1 MSKAG
6 NVMGRAGSV
15 MGRAG
20 SKANVLNVD
29 NNNIL
34 TVAIAV
40 VVLAIVLMF
49 FWDRQQQRAVE
60 LRRIETKIELL
71 EEWGIQPQQQ
81 LQQQNAQ
88 QNNINAQGNGGRI
101 F

>member
-1 MSKAG
+1 MSKAD
-6 NVMGRAGSV
+6 
-15 MGRAG
+15 
-20 SKANVLNVD
+20 SKANVLNLV

-34 TVAIAV
+34 TIAIAV
-40 VVLAIVLMF
+40 VVLAIILMF

-60 LRRIETKIELL
+60 LRRIETKIDLL
-71 EEWGIQPQQQ
+71 EDWGVPTQQ

-88 QNNINAQGNGGRI
+88 QNNTNAQGNGGRI

>member
-1 MSKAG
+1 MSKAD
-6 NVMGRAGSV
+6 
-15 MGRAG
+15 
-20 SKANVLNVD
+20 SKANLLNLD

-34 TVAIAV
+34 TISIAV

-60 LRRIETKIELL
+60 LRRIETRIDLL
-71 EEWGIQPQQQ
+71 EEWGIRPQQQ
-81 LQQQNAQ
+81 LQQQNVQ
-88 QNNINAQGNGGRI
+88 QNSTNAQGGSGRI

>member
-1 MSKAG
+1 MSKAD
-6 NVMGRAGSV
+6 
-15 MGRAG
+15 
-20 SKANVLNVD
+20 SKANVLNLV

-34 TVAIAV
+34 TIAIAV
-40 VVLAIVLMF
+40 VVLAIILMF

-71 EEWGIQPQQQ
+71 EDWGVPTQQ

-88 QNNINAQGNGGRI
+88 QNNTNAQGNGGRI

>member
-1 MSKAG
+1 MSKAD
-6 NVMGRAGSV
+6 
-15 MGRAG
+15 
-20 SKANVLNVD
+20 SKANLLNLD

-34 TVAIAV
+34 TISIAV

-60 LRRIETKIELL
+60 LRRIETRIDLL
-71 EEWGIQPQQQ
+71 EEWGIRPQQQ

-88 QNNINAQGNGGRI
+88 QNSTNAQGSGGRI

>member
-1 MSKAG
+1 MSKAD
-6 NVMGRAGSV
+6 
-15 MGRAG
+15 
-20 SKANVLNVD
+20 SKANVLDLV

-34 TVAIAV
+34 TISIAV
-40 VVLAIVLMF
+40 VVLAIILMF

-60 LRRIETKIELL
+60 LRRIETRIDLL
-71 EEWGIQPQQQ
+71 EEWGIRPQQQ

-88 QNNINAQGNGGRI
+88 QDNTNAQGNGGRI

>member
-1 MSKAG
+1 MSKAD
-6 NVMGRAGSV
+6 
-15 MGRAG
+15 
-20 SKANVLNVD
+20 SKANVLNLV

-34 TVAIAV
+34 TIAIAV
-40 VVLAIVLMF
+40 VVLAIILMF

-60 LRRIETKIELL
+60 LRRIETRIDLL
-71 EEWGIQPQQQ
+71 EEWGIRPQQQ

-88 QNNINAQGNGGRI
+88 QNNTNAQGNGGRI

>member
-1 MSKAG
+1 MSKAD
-6 NVMGRAGSV
+6 
-15 MGRAG
+15 

-34 TVAIAV
+34 TIAIAV

-49 FWDRQQQRAVE
+49 FWDRQQQRAIE
-60 LRRIETKIELL
+60 LRRIETKIDLL
-71 EEWGIQPQQQ
+71 EEWGIRPQQQ
-81 LQQQNAQ
+81 IQQQNAQ
-88 QNNINAQGNGGRI
+88 QNNTNAQGNGGRI

>member
-1 MSKAG
+1 MSKADI
-6 NVMGRAGSV
+6 
-15 MGRAG
+15 
-20 SKANVLNVD
+20 KANVLKLD

-34 TVAIAV
+34 TISIAV

-60 LRRIETKIELL
+60 LRRIETRIDLL
-71 EEWGIQPQQQ
+71 EEWGIRPQQQ

-88 QNNINAQGNGGRI
+88 QSTNAQGNGGRI

>member
-1 MSKAG
+1 MSKVG
-6 NVMGRAGSV
+6 SVMSKTGSV
-15 MGRAG
+15 MGKSG

-34 TVAIAV
+34 TIAIAV

-60 LRRIETKIELL
+60 LRRIETKIDLL
-71 EEWGIQPQQQ
+71 EEWGIRPQQQ

-88 QNNINAQGNGGRI
+88 QNNINAQVNGGRI

>member
-1 MSKAG
+1 MKERIVMSKAD
-6 NVMGRAGSV
+6 
-15 MGRAG
+15 
-20 SKANVLNVD
+20 SKANLLNLD

-34 TVAIAV
+34 TISIAV

-60 LRRIETKIELL
+60 LRRIETRIDLL
-71 EEWGIQPQQQ
+71 EEWGIRPQQQ
-81 LQQQNAQ
+81 LQQQNVQ
-88 QNNINAQGNGGRI
+88 QNNTNAQGSGGRI

>member
-6 NVMGRAGSV
+6 SVMGKAGNI

-20 SKANVLNVD
+20 SKANVLNID
-29 NNNIL
+29 NNNML
-34 TVAIAV
+34 TIAIAV

-60 LRRIETKIELL
+60 LRRIETRIDLL
-71 EEWGIQPQQQ
+71 EEWGIRPLQQ
-81 LQQQNAQ
+81 LQQQNVQ
-88 QNNINAQGNGGRI
+88 QNNTNAQGSGGRI

>member
-1 MSKAG
+1 MSK
-6 NVMGRAGSV
+6 V
-15 MGRAG
+15 G

-29 NNNIL
+29 NKNIL
-34 TVAIAV
+34 TIAIAV

-49 FWDRQQQRAVE
+49 FWDRQQQRAIE
-60 LRRIETKIELL
+60 LRRIETKIDLL
-71 EEWGIQPQQQ
+71 EEWGIRPQQQ

-88 QNNINAQGNGGRI
+88 QNNTSAQGNGGRI